1 MLEAVTRPLQLESWM
16 VYNFR
21 TKRKVNA
28 QTMLRSQ
35 ILLLFAASALVPTL
49 QNKVPF
55 THDYMVQQN
64 ENNCKII

>member
-1 MLEAVTRPLQLESWM
+1 MLEAATRPLQLESWM

-49 QNKVPF
+49 QKKRYHLHMTIWF
-55 THDYMVQQN
+55 SKMR
-64 ENNCKII
+64 IIVR